1 MYIIN
6 NRPNNKK
13 KLYITI
19 FTILIIS
26 ALLIFL
32 VWYLKKS
39 SNSGTNTRNKT
50 PYSNITGFFLA
61 FQEDIYTYINDI
73 NNINKINQTKTKK
86 HPNGLYK
93 EIVYDDGSFLKISE
107 QGKIQQAYC
116 RLISRFNYMNRK
128 PYKLYCYDENENLIT
143 LIEHNG
149 TGYTIK
155 DYTPHSH
162 TNGLED
168 FLFKDYEKQQSK
180 VTILS
185 HDYKK
190 IPYRTTIMKDDID
203 KKCNFIYNSHEV
215 IYSQYQQEDGMKKLI
230 DPYRTYFFIDKNQ
243 KILDQYKINS
253 IIDPNLDNRAKEVE
267 ITNKIMEKLKVND
280 VLTIYN
286 YDNYGYNYE
295 TTEPYKDVTIEK
307 LEPGN
312 YFLLYPKD
320 DILLKDALYSTG
332 QRLKEIKIIKKED
345 ISDSQVPKEL
355 QYDKTK
361 ESDNS
366 YSHIFKDGTIE
377 YYNPK
382 GELTSIKYP
391 SKLTNNNIIFSYDST
406 KNRWSYKL

>member
-26 ALLIFL
+26 ALLIFI

-39 SNSGTNTRNKT
+39 SNSGTNTRNTT
-50 PYSNITGFFLA
+50 PYSNITRFFLS
-61 FQEDIYTYINDI
+61 FQEDAYTYINDI

-116 RLISRFNYMNRK
+116 RLISRLNYRDW
-128 PYKLYCYDENENLIT
+128 PYQLYCYDENQSLIT
-143 LIEHNG
+143 LIECNDD
-149 TGYTIK
+149 TVGYTIK
-155 DYTPHSH
+155 DYIPNAPTRYTYFNYLPS
-162 TNGLED
+162 NDKEP
-168 FLFKDYEKQQSK
+168 SK

-185 HDYKK
+185 HDDQK
-190 IPYRTTIMKDDID
+190 PYRKVIMKDDKD
-203 KKCNFIYNSHEV
+203 NKRNFIYNSDEV
-215 IYSQYQQEDGMKKLI
+215 IYSQYQQEDGIKKLI
-230 DPYRTYFFIDKNQ
+230 
-243 KILDQYKINS
+243 NS
-253 IIDPNLDNRAKEVE
+253 YTD
-267 ITNKIMEKLKVND
+267 TEK
-280 VLTIYN
+280 
-286 YDNYGYNYE
+286 
-295 TTEPYKDVTIEK
+295 YKDVKSGKLEQSGK

-312 YFLLYPKD
+312 YFLLHTKHEETLEDVLRYD
-320 DILLKDALYSTG
+320 EYL
-332 QRLKEIKIIKKED
+332 RLKEIKIIKKED

-391 SKLTNNNIIFSYDST
+391 SKLTNNNIIFSYDSDST
-406 KNRWSYKL
+406 KKRWSYKLENSELQPKVISDILEQ